1 MKIDISVNASELG
14 RKAAVLSAE
23 ILNEAINRQG
33 YARLVLSTGASQF
46 ETLEALVKEEVDWSK
61 VEVFHLDE
69 YVDLSETHPASFRKY
84 IRERFAAFVSL
95 KELNLVNGNGNIEK
109 NIAELTEKLREKPV
123 DLALIGIGENA
134 HVAFNDP
141 PADFENP
148 NAYIVV
154 NLDEKCR
161 NQQVGEGWFASVDEV
176 PKQAISMTVPQIMQ
190 SKVIIS
196 SVPHKVKAQ
205 AIQATMNNDLTPE
218 VPATVLKQHK
228 QWYLFLDKESASLI
242 EQ

>member
-1 MKIDISVNASELG
+1 MKMDISVNARELG
-14 RKAAVLSAE
+14 KKAAALSAE
-23 ILNEAINRQG
+23 ILNEAIKRQG

-46 ETLEALVKEEVDWSK
+46 ETLEELVKEDVDWSK

-69 YVDLSETHPASFRKY
+69 YVGLSETHPASFRKY

-95 KELNLVNGNGNIEK
+95 KELYLVNGNGDIEK

-161 NQQVGEGWFASVDEV
+161 NQQVGEGWFASIDEV

-190 SKVIIS
+190 SNVIIS

-205 AIQATMNNDLTPE
+205 AIQATMKNDLTPN
-218 VPATVLKQHK
+218 VPATILKQHK
-228 QWYLFLDKESASLI
+228 QWYLFLDSDSASLI
-242 EQ
+242 E

>member
-1 MKIDISVNASELG
+1 MKIDISENAREVG
-14 RKAAVLSAE
+14 EKAAALSAE
-23 ILNEAINRQG
+23 ILNDAIKRQG

-46 ETLEALVKEEVDWSK
+46 ETLEGLVKKEIEWSK

-69 YVDLSETHPASFRKY
+69 YVGLSETHPASFRKY

-95 KELNLVNGNGNIEK
+95 KELNLVNGNGDIEK

-161 NQQVGEGWFASVDEV
+161 KQQVGEGWFDSVDEV

-205 AIQATMNNDLTPE
+205 AIQATMTNDLTPE
-218 VPATVLKQHK
+218 VPATILKQHK
-228 QWYLFLDKESASLI
+228 QWYLFLDSESASLM
-242 EQ
+242 E

>member
-1 MKIDISVNASELG
+1 MKMDISVNARELG
-14 RKAAVLSAE
+14 KKAAALSAE
-23 ILNEAINRQG
+23 ILNEAIKRQG

-46 ETLEALVKEEVDWSK
+46 ETLEELVKEDVGWSK

-69 YVDLSETHPASFRKY
+69 YVGLSETHHASFRKY

-95 KELNLVNGNGNIEK
+95 KELYLVNGNGDIEK

-161 NQQVGEGWFASVDEV
+161 NQQVGEGWFASIDEV

-190 SKVIIS
+190 SRVIIS

-205 AIQATMNNDLTPE
+205 AIQATMKNDLTPN
-218 VPATVLKQHK
+218 VPATILKQHK
-228 QWYLFLDKESASLI
+228 QWYLFLDSDSASLI
-242 EQ
+242 E